1 MTLNALYIEEKL
13 VFINKCL
20 LKSRFNFITFVFRK
34 ILNNKMLDIQKI
46 RADFPILS
54 RTVNGKPLV
63 YFDNGATSQKPQI
76 VIDAISNYYQEINAN
91 IHRGVHTLSQ
101 LATDAYEVSRGKIQS
116 HINAKFAHEVI
127 FTAGTTH
134 GINAVANGF
143 ASLLKSGDEV
153 LVSAMEHHSNI
164 VPWQMLCEK
173 TGAVL
178 KVIPMNENG
187 ELIMAEYDKLLS
199 DKTKIVTVNH
209 ISNALGTINP
219 IKYMID
225 KAHEF
230 GAAILIDGAQAVP
243 HLKPDVQE
251 LDCDFYVFS
260 GHKICGPTGTGI
272 LYGKEAWLN
281 KLPPYQGGGEMI
293 KEVTFEKTT
302 YAELPHKFEAGTPNI
317 AGGIAL
323 GTAVDYMNS
332 VGFDNIQEQEK
343 ELVEYGTKRLLE
355 IEGLRIFGT
364 AKEKTSVISFNIEGI
379 HPYDIGTIIDKLGI
393 AVRTG
398 HHCAQPIMDFFKIPG
413 TIRAS
418 FAFYNTKEEIDLMVE
433 AVKRAKLMLS

>member
-1 MTLNALYIEEKL
+1 
-13 VFINKCL
+13 
-20 LKSRFNFITFVFRK
+20 
-34 ILNNKMLDIQKI
+34 MLDLQKI

-54 RTVNGKPLV
+54 QKVNGKPLV
-63 YFDNGATSQKPQI
+63 YFDNGATSQKPQV
-76 VIDAISNYYQEINAN
+76 VIDAIEKYYQEINAN

-101 LATDAYEVSRGKIQS
+101 LATDAYELSRGKIQQ
-116 HINAKFAHEVI
+116 HINAKHAHEVM
-127 FTAGTTH
+127 FTPGTTH
-134 GINAVANGF
+134 GVNLVANGF

-153 LVSAMEHHSNI
+153 LVSALEHHSNI
-164 VPWQMLCEK
+164 VPWQMLCER
-173 TGAVL
+173 TGASL
-178 KVIPMNENG
+178 KVIPMNEKG
-187 ELIMAEYDKLLS
+187 ELILSEFDELLS

-219 IKYMID
+219 IKHIID

-230 GAAILIDGAQAVP
+230 GAAVFIDGAQAVP
-243 HLKPDVQE
+243 HLKPDVQA
-251 LDCDFYVFS
+251 LDCDFYAFS
-260 GHKICGPTGTGI
+260 GHKMCGPTGTGI

-302 YAELPHKFEAGTPNI
+302 YADLPHKFEAGTPNI
-317 AGGIAL
+317 AGGIVL

-332 VGFDNIQEQEK
+332 IGFENIQAQE
-343 ELVEYGTKRLLE
+343 LALLEYGTQRLLE

-364 AKEKTSVISFNIEGI
+364 SENKTSVISFNIDGI

-398 HHCAQPIMDFFKIPG
+398 HHCAQPIMNFFEIPG

-418 FAFYNTKEEIDLMVE
+418 FSFYNTKEEIDSLVE
-433 AVKRAKLMLS
+433 AVKKAKMMLS

>member
-1 MTLNALYIEEKL
+1 M
-13 VFINKCL
+13 
-20 LKSRFNFITFVFRK
+20 SFNI
-34 ILNNKMLDIQKI
+34 DAI

-54 RTVNGKPLV
+54 QKVNGKPLV

-76 VIDAISNYYQEINAN
+76 VIDAISKYYQEINAN

-101 LATDAYEVSRGKIQS
+101 LATDAYEASRGKIQN
-116 HINAKFAHEVI
+116 HINAKFSHEVL
-127 FTAGTTH
+127 FTSGTTH
-134 GINAVANGF
+134 GINLVANGF
-143 ASLLKSGDEV
+143 ASILKSGDEV
-153 LVSAMEHHSNI
+153 LVSALEHHSNI

-178 KVIPMNENG
+178 RVIPMDENG
-187 ELIMAEYDKLLS
+187 ELILSEFDKLLS
-199 DKTKIVTVNH
+199 NKTKLVTVNH
-209 ISNALGTINP
+209 ISNALGTVNP

-272 LYGKEAWLN
+272 LYGKEDWLN

-317 AGGIAL
+317 AGGIVL
-323 GTAVDYMNS
+323 GTAVDYMNQ
-332 VGFDNIQEQEK
+332 VGFENIQIQEK
-343 ELVEYGTKRLLE
+343 ELLEYGTKRLLE
-355 IEGLRIFGT
+355 IEGLKIYGT
-364 AKEKTSVISFNIEGI
+364 SKDKTSVISFNIEGI

-398 HHCAQPIMDFFKIPG
+398 HHCAQPIMNFFNIPG

-418 FAFYNTKEEIDLMVE
+418 FAFYNTKEEIDIFVE
-433 AVKRAKLMLS
+433 ALKRAKLMLS

>member
-1 MTLNALYIEEKL
+1 M
-13 VFINKCL
+13 F
-20 LKSRFNFITFVFRK
+20 
-34 ILNNKMLDIQKI
+34 DIQKI

-54 RTVNGKPLV
+54 RQVNGKPLV
-63 YFDNGATSQKPQI
+63 YFDNGATSQKPQV
-76 VIDAISNYYQEINAN
+76 VIDAIATYYQEINAN

-101 LATDAYEVSRGKIQS
+101 LATDAYEVSRGKIQN
-116 HINAKFAHEVI
+116 HINAQFSHEVL
-127 FTAGTTH
+127 FTSGTTH
-134 GINAVANGF
+134 SVNLVANGF
-143 ASLLKSGDEV
+143 ASILKAGDEV
-153 LVSAMEHHSNI
+153 LVSALEHHSNI

-178 KVIPMNENG
+178 KVIPMNQKG
-187 ELIMAEYDKLLS
+187 ELVVSEFDRLLS

-219 IKYMID
+219 IQYIID
-225 KAHEF
+225 KAHQF
-230 GAAILIDGAQAVP
+230 GSAVFIDGAQAVP

-251 LDCDFYVFS
+251 LDCDFYAFS

-302 YAELPHKFEAGTPNI
+302 YADLPHKFEAGTPNI
-317 AGGIAL
+317 AGGIVL
-323 GTAVDYMNS
+323 GTAIDYLNS
-332 VGFDNIQEQEK
+332 IGFENIQKQEL
-343 ELVEYGTKRLLE
+343 ELLTYATAQLLE
-355 IEGLRIFGT
+355 IDGLKIYGT
-364 AKEKTSVISFNIEGI
+364 SEAKTSVISFNIDGI
-379 HPYDIGTIIDKLGI
+379 HPYDIGTIVDKLGI

-398 HHCAQPIMDFFKIPG
+398 HHCAQPIMSFFEIPG

-418 FAFYNTKEEIDLMVE
+418 FAFYNTKEEIDIFVT
-433 AVKRAKLMLS
+433 AVKRAVNMLK

>member
-1 MTLNALYIEEKL
+1 M
-13 VFINKCL
+13 F
-20 LKSRFNFITFVFRK
+20 
-34 ILNNKMLDIQKI
+34 DIQKI

-54 RTVNGKPLV
+54 RQVNGKPLV
-63 YFDNGATSQKPQI
+63 YFDNGATSQKPQV
-76 VIDAISNYYQEINAN
+76 VIDAIATYYQEINAN

-101 LATDAYEVSRGKIQS
+101 LATDAYEASRTKIQN
-116 HINAKFAHEVI
+116 HINAQFAHEVL
-127 FTAGTTH
+127 FTSGTTH
-134 GINAVANGF
+134 SVNLVANGF
-143 ASLLKSGDEV
+143 ASILKAGDEV
-153 LVSAMEHHSNI
+153 LVSALEHHSNI

-178 KVIPMNENG
+178 RVIPMNEKG
-187 ELIMAEYDKLLS
+187 ELVMAEFDQLLS

-225 KAHEF
+225 KAHQF
-230 GAAILIDGAQAVP
+230 GAAVFIDGAQAVP
-243 HLKPDVQE
+243 HLKPNVQE
-251 LDCDFYVFS
+251 LDCDFYAFS

-317 AGGIAL
+317 AGGIVL

-332 VGFDNIQEQEK
+332 VGFENIQKQELELLNYATEQ
-343 ELVEYGTKRLLE
+343 LLA
-355 IEGLRIFGT
+355 IEGLKIYGT
-364 AKEKTSVISFNIEGI
+364 AEEKTSVISFNIDGI
-379 HPYDIGTIIDKLGI
+379 HPYDIGTIVDKLGI

-398 HHCAQPIMDFFKIPG
+398 HHCAQPILRRFGLESTVRP
-413 TIRAS
+413 TLAL
-418 FAFYNTKEEIDLMVE
+418 YNTCEDVDRLVAALHKIARGQSEI
-433 AVKRAKLMLS
+433 RSR